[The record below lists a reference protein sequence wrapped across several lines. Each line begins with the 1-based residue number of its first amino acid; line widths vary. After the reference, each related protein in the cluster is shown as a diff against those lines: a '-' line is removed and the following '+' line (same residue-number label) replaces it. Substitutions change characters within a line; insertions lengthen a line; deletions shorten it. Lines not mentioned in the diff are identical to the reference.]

1 MADSAVPVWG
11 NNTMKEEMAPPI
23 EETTPV
29 DEVAPPIEETT
40 SVPDPRYAP
49 TRKSWELMR
58 ESFRGEEPLAF
69 IEDPQTRDFL
79 RVLTDRSDNP
89 EEERKKWA
97 LAAYF
102 AQNVHADIRACHGN
116 LDLFLKKFYNNEPV
130 SIDYAYR
137 DIGAALGVQQRDRAW
152 FENSTAGAAISGTA
166 KTLNTF
172 FIEPPAFLSKLWVA
186 ANTAQMKAELSA
198 FQPEAAKLIR
208 DPKEA
213 GKMAESGIRNLYT
226 EYYAPVEEAAWRDA
240 NVPDDW
246 MTNSDSLGDWCR
258 NAALSLVNYLPQLAM
273 QTGLMAAT
281 GGVSALGTVYGIS
294 GYYDIKDDHP
304 EMSESDA
311 VVYGVGVGLINGVL
325 EKVTLGIIDGKV
337 SKKVAEAGI
346 KKGILQAAR
355 HFGWNASKEG
365 AEEGLEEFAQN
376 LLDIAMGLRG
386 DTGEWKTSDWW
397 REMRRGVPESAFL
410 GFATGGPLAFDSYRN
425 LRKVALRRETIRS
438 TISDRVEELSAKDSL
453 SEREEQELKELQVVM
468 DAGNPA
474 DMEKAVRDVYEREVI
489 RNQEEVNRRE
499 HEADRREEQEEMELT
514 DDEILLRNA
523 QRAERNQRL
532 RRNLPHNPQETVETA
547 TELLR
552 DFPEISLDIVYSIDE
567 LPEPVRAKIDAE
579 GLDSNR
585 IRAWVDEDSDI
596 VHLIADR
603 VRPSE
608 VGRVIGHEVIGH
620 KGLRAVFGER
630 FDSLLDL
637 VYRDHFEEV
646 AKLGDRYHR
655 DTETL
660 ENRRY
665 LTEEFL
671 AECADAKVKP
681 SWWKEFLGFVRQQLR
696 RILPKMRFTD
706 ADIEAALSR
715 SARAMRRRNRAG
727 NNTESGTR
735 NWLRFSS
742 ALTDDPEGG
751 KAFPK
756 RKASTYAEARNQL
769 RSLQGKTFVNAD
781 SGIEAVLSS
790 TGINKLLSN
799 KAREK
804 SFANGFTNAEHFEA
818 ISNIDRLYENAV
830 LVETHEDRKGSEH
843 IRSIKRFAAPF
854 YTGKTFAE
862 AYITVKESIQAGH
875 RIYSLELDEL
885 KKPSTVKKGVRP
897 GLLTRPAD
905 GTPPDT
911 VADTTKQYPV
921 AGSYNK
927 LLDKTEKS
935 RALLEKEEK
944 KSKFSI
950 IGEEGA
956 AAAAEWYGRQ
966 DAEMWKMLGLD
977 LSTQQGNAVRRLE
990 DLSVAKRMAE
1000 AGKEAETIKL
1010 ATGWEKGAD
1019 GKWRTETDDNWQF
1032 SPEFL
1037 RLEPYESL
1045 PIDRCIQ
1052 EGTELF
1058 SAYPELREF
1067 NVRLSSS
1074 VEMQQSK
1081 GWFDREGEEIVLQ
1094 QDGLPAM
1101 KKTLI
1106 HEIQHYI
1113 QEQEGFAPGGNL
1125 NTASRLA
1132 ATGNYS
1138 STELADAYRK
1148 FHDNVKLLPGD
1159 LYENIGRV
1167 LHEDSFRNFRNVLG
1181 EELGELWGSGETA
1194 IDFMR
1199 NAYDS
1204 SNRETFLQIY
1214 EAELEK
1220 AEKGHPDAFSL
1231 YRRLAGEV
1239 EARNAEKRSGL
1250 SLEERLRTLLAN
1262 TEDVAEQ
1269 DKIYLEK
1276 NTADLPLSVPAAI
1289 PSKAGFRV
1297 ERVNENAGRELN
1309 AAKGVV
1315 VQPEM
1320 IYKHGEVPEQQPQK
1334 WLREKCMEYAKS
1346 HNVIGEH
1353 SAPALGDGVK
1363 VSVGSVK
1370 AVLNHPGS
1378 DIKNNLIA
1386 VIPDMLENSVLVQ
1399 TERFNAKNSPN
1410 KTHLLAAKVRY
1421 GEEYFLV
1428 GMVIHE
1434 NQGKYYYDHE
1444 LSEMNNADQN
1454 GRPGTTGA
1462 QVESASV
1469 LTIIQNVLFSSGFDK
1484 SSEQNIR
1491 FSVAPVW
1498 TGSAASYDAPS
1509 LQYIGTGEGAQVYG
1523 WGLYGSSS
1531 RNVGEWYARQ
1541 DVKRKNRERIL
1552 LDGKEPDLE
1561 SMDKLE
1567 RNVLLDVLGR
1577 KGSISGTLEYYRL
1590 DLKKPRNPHFYD
1602 DSAEIRS
1609 QMQWLEENQSRIQY
1623 IPENENVSGR
1633 RNLYRQTFWPGK
1645 EENLLDWDKPVPENQ
1660 RRKIEEQLKTAG
1672 LFVDG
1677 DPDKASEEYRALKT
1691 RKNDGEP
1698 VSEEELSAAYE
1709 KAAHLHAQRNVIG
1722 TTINGDIPSGSMVYE
1737 NLEDILGGPKAVSEF
1752 LYRAGIDGVTFVGGS
1767 SGVRNY
1773 VAFSDNDIRVDEHIR
1788 FGLGEYSEADQ
1799 RDIVAILQPYVGMN
1813 TEREPVDYRKYLAEH
1828 GVEISDQDAWEFAL
1842 EAVRQNIAF
1851 ARKRN
1856 EERRN
1861 QWFYENY
1868 PLYKECVDFCGSAD
1882 FKIKPSLRF
1891 SGEAF
1896 SGSWISPEF
1905 VKYSEKRKRGPKESE
1920 SSYRRY
1926 QERREAALAR
1936 AEGTA
1941 SDEIAESIARR
1952 TGRDTLEVEQELI
1965 DFFRDLKKRDFHH
1978 EYTKFREEQILG
1990 DKQAARKA
1998 FDEWIKEEETRIQN
2012 EVVEL
2017 LEKGTPIT
2025 AEWIAEN
2032 RKVFDEL
2039 YRQLFDG
2046 ETPPGKVGK
2055 ADLEAIN
2062 AALMQQGANASTFA
2076 QAYKVAREKAYGEF
2090 MEKLRA
2096 FRDKV
2101 MAANADAISL
2111 QRDAVSFA
2119 EQNLP
2124 AESRGEFTR
2133 GILKLMEYSTAPT
2146 GKYPEGRRMREFRS
2160 LVERMVNRA
2169 GELRKTTAQ
2178 NEIRE
2183 MLDAVKVKRNYK
2195 GIATA
2200 VIPSEQERVE
2210 RIRRVID
2217 MNIATL
2223 AKAVDANNEQIMKL
2237 EESGED
2243 STLLKKY
2250 QEDNQLLEMFGDL
2263 EHRSANDV
2271 EEAAEKLKNIIFGGK
2286 MAFFDLLSKRR
2297 DRINDMRSRALDDI
2311 TFGKLETFVRVDPEY
2326 FTKYWLKNQSLGTL
2340 MRLASG
2346 KSIQDFD
2353 NSVFGEL
2360 YREVEDSTQ
2369 AEQTALRRMQRDFDE
2384 ALRTICGVDGNYVAR
2399 MKKKGKFFRMI
2410 SEVNENSGVFK
2421 TEFSRGVDLE
2431 SKKYPNKLLEHGR
2444 RAVLKKLIPVE
2455 DSEFHGETR
2464 EGARSLLRRI
2474 DNGEAITEWDGF
2486 LLDDITIDFLRQ
2498 QLADFDA
2505 GLEQSYE
2512 IFNEKQ
2518 DDENFNRLLAD
2529 ARKEAQ
2535 VMLLGHS
2542 SQESRRRVEVP
2553 LSQGA
2558 ALQLLLTWEQEDFR
2572 PNMKWNGWSEESM
2585 RQIKAFLKPEVLR
2598 MGYWMRDYIARNQ
2611 KQLDAAV
2618 SKRYGAHLPGIENYF
2633 PGVFKGQNSRAVES
2647 EFGRGYGTMSINPN
2661 FLISRKFHLKPA
2673 DIDADAFTTFFGN
2686 QINQAHFLAWSDTIR
2701 DLNAVYGSMRVKNAI
2716 TNNFGRGVEENI
2728 RERIAVL
2735 AQGGDPRGD
2744 GYIARLFGKMFRNWI
2759 PAKIIANQGSIIKQM
2774 LGTVSYM
2781 NQVPVMEFVKYSAK
2795 ANFSNPEFREFV
2807 RWAKNTDYMKNRL
2820 AGGLNRDLAY
2830 LLNYTRDSRAYSP
2843 LSEGLIDLGTWGTRW
2858 ADAWSTLHG
2867 GYAVYMYAL
2876 EQARKNGKTEAE
2888 AREAARRAW
2897 MRATDETQ
2905 QSGYLKDQNYF
2916 QANQGG
2922 YRYLTAFM
2930 SNPIQTMNLQ
2940 IQTFHE
2946 LRYGRDKKASLQ
2958 KLCRQILINH
2968 LIVPSLMIAT
2978 TDLIRHGFDFGEWWD
2993 ELEWEDY
3000 LVGWLLGSF
3009 ESLFLFGKVLGN
3021 VGNYAMDRIVGR
3033 KRPFYQSIV
3042 AFPMVEDISYDIGF
3056 LSKLIDSDKP
3066 VTEKEVFSSI
3076 RALGDFL
3083 MAGGIADRFAPL
3095 GPVGA
3100 ILHAVGTQGKRIA
3113 GWFEEK

>member
-1 MADSAVPVWG
+1 MADAAVPVW
-11 NNTMKEEMAPPI
+11 

-29 DEVAPPIEETT
+29 DESAVPVWEETT
-40 SVPDPRYAP
+40 PVVDNRFAP
-49 TRKSWELMR
+49 TRRNWELMR
-58 ESFRGEEPLAF
+58 QSFRGDDPLAF
-69 IEDPQTRDFL
+69 IDDPQL
-79 RVLTDRSDNP
+79 RENMRFITGQTENP
-89 EEERKKWA
+89 DEERKKWA
-97 LAAYF
+97 LASYF
-102 AQNVHADIRACHGN
+102 SQNIHADIRFCHGN
-116 LDLFLKKFYNNEPV
+116 LDSLIAKFNNNEPQ
-130 SIDYAYR
+130 SIDNAYR

-166 KTLNTF
+166 KMLNTF
-172 FIEPPAFLSKLWVA
+172 FIEPTAFLSKPWVA
-186 ANTAQMKAELSA
+186 ANTAQMKAELLA

-213 GKMAESGIRNLYT
+213 GEMAETGIRNFYAK
-226 EYYAPVEEAAWRDA
+226 YYAPVEEAGWRDA

-304 EMSESDA
+304 EMSEADA

-346 KKGILQAAR
+346 KKGLLQAAR
-355 HFGWNASKEG
+355 HFGWNAAKEG

-386 DTGEWKTSDWW
+386 DTGEWKSSDWW
-397 REMRRGVPESAFL
+397 REMRRNVPESAFL

-425 LRKVALRRETIRS
+425 LRQVALRREMIRS
-438 TISDRVEELSAKDSL
+438 TITDRVEELSAKDSL

-474 DMEKAVRDVYEREVI
+474 DMENAVRDVYEREVI
-489 RNQEEVNRRE
+489 RNQEEANRRE
-499 HEADRREEQEEMELT
+499 HEADRQEEKEDLELT

-552 DFPEISLDIVYSIDE
+552 DFPGISLDIVYSIDE

-579 GLDSNR
+579 GLDFNR
-585 IRAWVDEDSDI
+585 IRAWVDEDSDV

-620 KGLRAVFGER
+620 KGLRAVFGDR

-637 VYRDHFEEV
+637 VYRDHSEEV

-655 DTETL
+655 DMETL

-706 ADIEAALSR
+706 SDIEAALSR

-727 NNTESGTR
+727 RNAASGVRFAVKGDENAFQDIYDKADAHEKEAIDAYRYAMNGASVAELSGNEFQKDNIPITDKVTAYFAEQCNGVAVNPEIGAVRLDREGVKDSLGHGIGRIKAAAYAAVPQIIENGKICDRQENWKGRGYDTVVIVAPLEIAGKPYIGEVVVQQRTNRQGFYLHEVELKEKLENAFKTPTEGS
-735 NWLRFSS
+735 
-742 ALTDDPEGG
+742 
-751 KAFPK
+751 AFP
-756 RKASTYAEARNQL
+756 ASRL
-769 RSLQGKTFVNAD
+769 
-781 SGIEAVLSS
+781 ILS
-790 TGINKLLSN
+790 
-799 KAREK
+799 
-804 SFANGFTNAEHFEA
+804 
-818 ISNIDRLYENAV
+818 
-830 LVETHEDRKGSEH
+830 
-843 IRSIKRFAAPF
+843 
-854 YTGKTFAE
+854 
-862 AYITVKESIQAGH
+862 Q
-875 RIYSLELDEL
+875 
-885 KKPSTVKKGVRP
+885 
-897 GLLTRPAD
+897 
-905 GTPPDT
+905 
-911 VADTTKQYPV
+911 
-921 AGSYNK
+921 
-927 LLDKTEKS
+927 LLDKIKLKYGKNDGNV
-935 RALLEKEEK
+935 R
-944 KSKFSI
+944 FSI

-1067 NVRLSSS
+1067 NVRLSTS

-1081 GWFDREGEEIVLQ
+1081 GWFDREGEEIVLL

-1181 EELGELWGSGETA
+1181 EELGELWGSKETA

-1276 NTADLPLSVPAAI
+1276 NTADLPLSREEDSAAFQRWFAD
-1289 PSKAGFRV
+1289 SKVVDAEGKPLVVYHGSPNDFTVFSYKFNNSNGQADGRGFYFTDNRSYAEGYQSDGGKLFEV
-1297 ERVNENAGRELN
+1297 YLSLQNPLNPKELTITKPELRKIINAID
-1309 AAKGVV
+1309 
-1315 VQPEM
+1315 PD
-1320 IYKHGEVPEQQPQK
+1320 
-1334 WLREKCMEYAKS
+1334 
-1346 HNVIGEH
+1346 
-1353 SAPALGDGVK
+1353 GDGI
-1363 VSVGSVK
+1363 SNYAEDSRGYPGAAWRIRALDS
-1370 AVLNHPGS
+1370 AV
-1378 DIKNNLIA
+1378 
-1386 VIPDMLENSVLVQ
+1386 
-1399 TERFNAKNSPN
+1399 NA
-1410 KTHLLAAKVRY
+1410 
-1421 GEEYFLV
+1421 
-1428 GMVIHE
+1428 I
-1434 NQGKYYYDHE
+1434 YDS
-1444 LSEMNNADQN
+1444 SENNADIIGELYSSFGGGTVLEEVRRISGYDGFMTRNEN
-1454 GRPGTTGA
+1454 GDTVYVVFSPT
-1462 QVESASV
+1462 QIKSA
-1469 LTIIQNVLFSSGFDK
+1469 T
-1484 SSEQNIR
+1484 E
-1491 FSVAPVW
+1491 
-1498 TGSAASYDAPS
+1498 
-1509 LQYIGTGEGAQVYG
+1509 
-1523 WGLYGSSS
+1523 
-1531 RNVGEWYARQ
+1531 NVGTF
-1541 DVKRKNRERIL
+1541 D
-1552 LDGKEPDLE
+1552 
-1561 SMDKLE
+1561 
-1567 RNVLLDVLGR
+1567 
-1577 KGSISGTLEYYRL
+1577 
-1590 DLKKPRNPHFYD
+1590 
-1602 DSAEIRS
+1602 
-1609 QMQWLEENQSRIQY
+1609 
-1623 IPENENVSGR
+1623 PEN
-1633 RNLYRQTFWPGK
+1633 
-1645 EENLLDWDKPVPENQ
+1645 
-1660 RRKIEEQLKTAG
+1660 
-1672 LFVDG
+1672 
-1677 DPDKASEEYRALKT
+1677 PD
-1691 RKNDGEP
+1691 
-1698 VSEEELSAAYE
+1698 
-1709 KAAHLHAQRNVIG
+1709 
-1722 TTINGDIPSGSMVYE
+1722 
-1737 NLEDILGGPKAVSEF
+1737 
-1752 LYRAGIDGVTFVGGS
+1752 
-1767 SGVRNY
+1767 
-1773 VAFSDNDIRVDEHIR
+1773 IR

-1799 RDIVAILQPYVGMN
+1799 RDIVAILQPYTGMN
-1813 TEREPVDYRKYLAEH
+1813 AEREPADYQKYLAEH
-1828 GVEISDQDAWEFAL
+1828 GVEISEQDAWEFAL

-1851 ARKRN
+1851 ARKRSD
-1856 EERRN
+1856 ERRN
-1861 QWFYENY
+1861 QWLYENY

-1882 FKIKPSLRF
+1882 FKIKPSIRF

-1905 VKYSEKRKRGPKESE
+1905 VKYSEKRKRGPKENE
-1920 SSYRRY
+1920 ASYRRY

-1965 DFFRDLKKRDFHH
+1965 DFFRDLKKRDFYH
-1978 EYTKFREEQILG
+1978 EYTNFREEQILG
-1990 DKQAARKA
+1990 DKQAARAA
-1998 FDEWIKEEETRIQN
+1998 FDEWIQKEEEKRIQN

-2017 LEKGTPIT
+2017 LEQGRPIT
-2025 AEWIAEN
+2025 TEWIAEN
-2032 RKVFDEL
+2032 KKVFDEL
-2039 YRQLFDG
+2039 YRLLFDG
-2046 ETPPGKVGK
+2046 KTPPGKVGK

-2062 AALMQQGANASTFA
+2062 AAIMQQGSNAATFA

-2133 GILKLMEYSTAPT
+2133 GILKLMEFSTAPS
-2146 GKYPEGRRMREFRS
+2146 GKYPEGRRMHEFRR

-2169 GELRKTTAQ
+2169 GELRKSSALQ
-2178 NEIRE
+2178 EIRE
-2183 MLDAVKVKRNYK
+2183 MLDAVKIKRNYK

-2200 VIPSEQERVE
+2200 VIPSEQERVD

-2217 MNIATL
+2217 MIIASL
-2223 AKAVDANNEQIMKL
+2223 AEAVDAHNEQFL
-2237 EESGED
+2237 TLDGSGEEPA
-2243 STLLKKY
+2243 LLKKY

-2271 EEAAEKLKNIIFGGK
+2271 ETAAEKLKNIVFGGK

-2297 DRINDMRSRALDDI
+2297 DKINDMRSRALDDI

-2384 ALRTICGVDGNYVAR
+2384 ALRTICGVDGNYVSR

-2410 SEVNENSGVFK
+2410 AEVNENSGVFK
-2421 TEFSRGVDLE
+2421 TEFSREVDLE
-2431 SKKYPNKLLEHGR
+2431 SKKHPNKLLEHGR
-2444 RAVLKKLIPVE
+2444 RAVMRKFIPVE

-2518 DDENFNRLLAD
+2518 DDENFNQLLAD

-2585 RQIKAFLKPEVLR
+2585 RQIREFLKPEVLR

-2611 KQLDAAV
+2611 KKLDDAV
-2618 SKRYGAHLPGIENYF
+2618 SKRYGAHLPGIRNYF
-2633 PGVFKGQNSRAVES
+2633 PGVFKGPNSRSVES

-2673 DIDADAFTTFFGN
+2673 DIDADAFSTFFGN

-2716 TNNFGRGVEENI
+2716 TNHFGRGVEENI

-2735 AQGGDPRGD
+2735 AQGGDPSGN
-2744 GYIARLFGKMFRNWI
+2744 GYVSRLFGKMFRNWV
-2759 PAKIIANQGSIIKQM
+2759 PAKIAINQSSIIKQI

-2781 NQVPVMEFVKYSAK
+2781 NHVPVMEFVKYSAK

-2820 AGGLNRDLAY
+2820 AGGLDRDLSY

-2843 LSEGLIDLGTWGTRW
+2843 LAEGLIDLGTWGTRW
-2858 ADAWSTLHG
+2858 SDAWSTLHG

-2876 EQARKNGKTEAE
+2876 EQARQDGKTEAE

-2940 IQTFHE
+2940 IQTMYE
-2946 LRYGRDKKASLQ
+2946 LRYGKDKKAALQ
-2958 KLCRQILINH
+2958 KLGRQILINH
-2968 LIVPSLMIAT
+2968 LLVPSLMIAT
-2978 TDLIRHGFDFGEWWD
+2978 TDLIRNRFDFGDWWD

-3000 LVGWLLGSF
+3000 LIGWLLGSF
-3009 ESLFLFGKVLGN
+3009 ESLFLLGKIFGN
-3021 VGNYAMDRIVGR
+3021 VGNYALDRLIGR

-3066 VTEKEVFSSI
+3066 VTEKEVFSAI

-3083 MAGGIADRFAPL
+3083 MAGGIADRFAPV

-3100 ILHAVGTQGKRIA
+3100 LLHAIGSQGKRIS
-3113 GWFEEK
+3113 GWFDEK

>member
-1 MADSAVPVWG
+1 MADAAVPVW
-11 NNTMKEEMAPPI
+11 

-29 DEVAPPIEETT
+29 DESAVPVWEETT
-40 SVPDPRYAP
+40 PVVDNRFAP
-49 TRKSWELMR
+49 TRRNWELMR
-58 ESFRGEEPLAF
+58 QSFRGDDPLAF
-69 IEDPQTRDFL
+69 IDDPQL
-79 RVLTDRSDNP
+79 RENMRFITGQTENP
-89 EEERKKWA
+89 DEERKKWA
-97 LAAYF
+97 LASYF
-102 AQNVHADIRACHGN
+102 SQNIHADIRFCHGN
-116 LDLFLKKFYNNEPV
+116 LDSLIAKFNNNEPQ
-130 SIDYAYR
+130 SIDNAYR

-166 KTLNTF
+166 KMLNTF
-172 FIEPPAFLSKLWVA
+172 FIEPTAFLSKLWVA
-186 ANTAQMKAELSA
+186 ANTAQMNAQLFRTSV
-198 FQPEAAKLIR
+198 FNPEAAKEIR
-208 DPKEA
+208 DPLKSGEA
-213 GKMAESGIRNLYT
+213 VEAGIRNFYAK
-226 EYYAPVEEAAWRDA
+226 YYAPVEEAGWRDA

-281 GGVSALGTVYGIS
+281 GGVSALGMVYGIS

-304 EMSESDA
+304 EMSEA
-311 VVYGVGVGLINGVL
+311 EALVYGVGVGLINGVL
-325 EKVTLGIIDGKV
+325 EKVTLGILDGKV
-337 SKKVAEAGI
+337 SKKVAVDGL

-355 HFGWNASKEG
+355 HFGWNAAKEG

-425 LRKVALRRETIRS
+425 LRQVALRREMIRS
-438 TISDRVEELSAKDSL
+438 TVTDRVEELSAKDSL
-453 SEREEQELKELQVVM
+453 SAREEQELKELQVVM

-474 DMEKAVRDVYEREVI
+474 DMEKVVRDVYEREVI
-489 RNQEEVNRRE
+489 RNQEEANRRA
-499 HEADRREEQEEMELT
+499 HEADRQEEKEELELT

-552 DFPEISLDIVYSIDE
+552 DFPGISLDIVYSIDE

-579 GLDSNR
+579 GLDFNR
-585 IRAWVDEDSDI
+585 IRAWVDEDSDV

-620 KGLRAVFGER
+620 KGLRAVFGDR

-637 VYRDHFEEV
+637 VYRDHSEEV

-655 DTETL
+655 DMETL

-671 AECADAKVKP
+671 AECADATVKP

-696 RILPKMRFTD
+696 RILPKMRFSD
-706 ADIEAALSR
+706 SDIEAALSR

-727 NNTESGTR
+727 SNRDAGMFFAVNENGETLFHITGRDNAMTAQEIIDDPTISPKDFVLTSEGSEIWGEITPEMVEKAGEKSGIKALPIKLQKGM
-735 NWLRFSS
+735 NFSS
-742 ALTDDPEGG
+742 HSGFGLAHLYTEHGKELEG
-751 KAFPK
+751 KH
-756 RKASTYAEARNQL
+756 Y
-769 RSLQGKTFVNAD
+769 D
-781 SGIEAVLSS
+781 LS
-790 TGINKLLSN
+790 
-799 KAREK
+799 A
-804 SFANGFTNAEHFEA
+804 
-818 ISNIDRLYENAV
+818 
-830 LVETHEDRKGSEH
+830 
-843 IRSIKRFAAPF
+843 
-854 YTGKTFAE
+854 
-862 AYITVKESIQAGH
+862 
-875 RIYSLELDEL
+875 
-885 KKPSTVKKGVRP
+885 
-897 GLLTRPAD
+897 LLTRIFGKPYQVYASSARGNIRLEMVTRNRPREIGVLELQEENGFYSVITAYQLDWDRSKVRGKLVWQYSVPQVPSDKQRARSIEPLSAD
-905 GTPPDT
+905 KVASTARSSRTKPDSNINDSQEKSSLSDDSSHFSIAEDLPNAIRQKFSSGKTSLRQVASGFRKIDFEPGTVNLDLGGGKFDEGTRYLAERGVTNLVFDPVNRSAESNRKIFEAVKSGGVDT
-911 VADTTKQYPV
+911 VTC
-921 AGSYNK
+921 N
-927 LLDKTEKS
+927 
-935 RALLEKEEK
+935 
-944 KSKFSI
+944 
-950 IGEEGA
+950 
-956 AAAAEWYGRQ
+956 
-966 DAEMWKMLGLD
+966 
-977 LSTQQGNAVRRLE
+977 
-990 DLSVAKRMAE
+990 
-1000 AGKEAETIKL
+1000 
-1010 ATGWEKGAD
+1010 
-1019 GKWRTETDDNWQF
+1019 
-1032 SPEFL
+1032 
-1037 RLEPYESL
+1037 
-1045 PIDRCIQ
+1045 
-1052 EGTELF
+1052 
-1058 SAYPELREF
+1058 
-1067 NVRLSSS
+1067 
-1074 VEMQQSK
+1074 
-1081 GWFDREGEEIVLQ
+1081 
-1094 QDGLPAM
+1094 
-1101 KKTLI
+1101 
-1106 HEIQHYI
+1106 
-1113 QEQEGFAPGGNL
+1113 
-1125 NTASRLA
+1125 
-1132 ATGNYS
+1132 
-1138 STELADAYRK
+1138 
-1148 FHDNVKLLPGD
+1148 
-1159 LYENIGRV
+1159 
-1167 LHEDSFRNFRNVLG
+1167 NVL
-1181 EELGELWGSGETA
+1181 
-1194 IDFMR
+1194 
-1199 NAYDS
+1199 
-1204 SNRETFLQIY
+1204 
-1214 EAELEK
+1214 
-1220 AEKGHPDAFSL
+1220 
-1231 YRRLAGEV
+1231 
-1239 EARNAEKRSGL
+1239 
-1250 SLEERLRTLLAN
+1250 
-1262 TEDVAEQ
+1262 
-1269 DKIYLEK
+1269 
-1276 NTADLPLSVPAAI
+1276 
-1289 PSKAGFRV
+1289 
-1297 ERVNENAGRELN
+1297 
-1309 AAKGVV
+1309 
-1315 VQPEM
+1315 
-1320 IYKHGEVPEQQPQK
+1320 
-1334 WLREKCMEYAKS
+1334 
-1346 HNVIGEH
+1346 NVIGE
-1353 SAPALGDGVK
+1353 AAARDNVILQAAKALKPGGTAYFTVYEGDGSGNGRQSQADAWQENRKTSDYLDEIRKHFADVSLKNK
-1363 VSVGSVK
+1363 VITARSPQVEGKFSFWSMD
-1370 AVLNHPGS
+1370 ATF
-1378 DIKNNLIA
+1378 
-1386 VIPDMLENSVLVQ
+1386 ENPVRFSLAPPEDSAAFQRWFADSKVVDADGKPLVVYHG
-1399 TERFNAKNSPN
+1399 SPN
-1410 KTHLLAAKVRY
+1410 DFSVFSYKFNNRNGQAEGRGFYFTDNRSYAEGYQSDGGKLFEVYLSLQNPLNPKELTITKPELRKIINAIDPDGDGISNYAEDSRGYPGAAWRIRALDSAVNA
-1421 GEEYFLV
+1421 
-1428 GMVIHE
+1428 I
-1434 NQGKYYYDHE
+1434 YDS
-1444 LSEMNNADQN
+1444 SENNADIIGELYSSFGGGTVLEEVRRISGYDGFMTRNEN
-1454 GRPGTTGA
+1454 GDTVYVVFSPT
-1462 QVESASV
+1462 QIKSA
-1469 LTIIQNVLFSSGFDK
+1469 T
-1484 SSEQNIR
+1484 E
-1491 FSVAPVW
+1491 
-1498 TGSAASYDAPS
+1498 
-1509 LQYIGTGEGAQVYG
+1509 
-1523 WGLYGSSS
+1523 
-1531 RNVGEWYARQ
+1531 NVGTF
-1541 DVKRKNRERIL
+1541 D
-1552 LDGKEPDLE
+1552 
-1561 SMDKLE
+1561 
-1567 RNVLLDVLGR
+1567 
-1577 KGSISGTLEYYRL
+1577 
-1590 DLKKPRNPHFYD
+1590 
-1602 DSAEIRS
+1602 
-1609 QMQWLEENQSRIQY
+1609 
-1623 IPENENVSGR
+1623 PEN
-1633 RNLYRQTFWPGK
+1633 
-1645 EENLLDWDKPVPENQ
+1645 
-1660 RRKIEEQLKTAG
+1660 
-1672 LFVDG
+1672 
-1677 DPDKASEEYRALKT
+1677 PD
-1691 RKNDGEP
+1691 
-1698 VSEEELSAAYE
+1698 
-1709 KAAHLHAQRNVIG
+1709 
-1722 TTINGDIPSGSMVYE
+1722 
-1737 NLEDILGGPKAVSEF
+1737 
-1752 LYRAGIDGVTFVGGS
+1752 
-1767 SGVRNY
+1767 
-1773 VAFSDNDIRVDEHIR
+1773 IR

-1799 RDIVAILQPYVGMN
+1799 RDIVAILQPYTGMN
-1813 TEREPVDYRKYLAEH
+1813 AEREPADYQKYLAEH
-1828 GVEISDQDAWEFAL
+1828 GVEISEQDAWEFAL

-1851 ARKRN
+1851 ARKRS

-1861 QWFYENY
+1861 QWLYENY

-1882 FKIKPSLRF
+1882 FKIKPSIRF

-1905 VKYSEKRKRGPKESE
+1905 VKYSEKRKRGPKENE
-1920 SSYRRY
+1920 ASYRRY

-1965 DFFRDLKKRDFHH
+1965 DFFRDLKKRDFYH
-1978 EYTKFREEQILG
+1978 EYTNFREEQILG
-1990 DKQAARKA
+1990 DKQAARAA
-1998 FDEWIKEEETRIQN
+1998 FDEWIQEEEKRIQN

-2017 LEKGTPIT
+2017 LEQGRPIT
-2025 AEWIAEN
+2025 AEWIGEN
-2032 RKVFDEL
+2032 KKVFDEL

-2046 ETPPGKVGK
+2046 KTPPGKVGK

-2062 AALMQQGANASTFA
+2062 AAIMQQGSNAATFA

-2133 GILKLMEYSTAPT
+2133 GILKLMEFSTAPS
-2146 GKYPEGRRMREFRS
+2146 GKYPEGRRMHEFRR

-2169 GELRKTTAQ
+2169 GELRKSSALQ
-2178 NEIRE
+2178 EIRE

-2200 VIPSEQERVE
+2200 VIPSEQERVD

-2217 MNIATL
+2217 MNIASL

-2237 EESGED
+2237 EESGEEPA
-2243 STLLKKY
+2243 LLKKY

-2271 EEAAEKLKNIIFGGK
+2271 ETAAEKLKNIVFGGK

-2297 DRINDMRSRALDDI
+2297 DKINDMRSRALDDI

-2369 AEQTALRRMQRDFDE
+2369 TEQTALRRMQRDFDE
-2384 ALRTICGVDGNYVAR
+2384 ALRTICGVDGNYVSR
-2399 MKKKGKFFRMI
+2399 MKRKGKFFRMI
-2410 SEVNENSGVFK
+2410 AEVNENSGVFK

-2535 VMLLGHS
+2535 VMLLSHS
-2542 SQESRRRVEVP
+2542 RRESRKQVEVP

-2558 ALQLLLTWEQEDFR
+2558 ALQLLLTWEQEEFQ
-2572 PNMKWNGWSEESM
+2572 PNMRWNGWSEESM

-2611 KQLDAAV
+2611 KKLDDAV
-2618 SKRYGAHLPGIENYF
+2618 SKRYGAHLPGIRNYF
-2633 PGVFKGQNSRAVES
+2633 PGVFKGPNSRSVES

-2673 DIDADAFTTFFGN
+2673 DIDADAFSTFFGN

-2716 TNNFGRGVEENI
+2716 TNHFGRGVEENI

-2735 AQGGDPRGD
+2735 AQGGDPSGN
-2744 GYIARLFGKMFRNWI
+2744 GYVSRLFGKMFRNWV
-2759 PAKIIANQGSIIKQM
+2759 PAKIAINQSSIIKQI

-2781 NQVPVMEFVKYSAK
+2781 NHVPVMEFVKYSAK

-2820 AGGLNRDLAY
+2820 AGGLDRDLSY

-2843 LSEGLIDLGTWGTRW
+2843 LAEGLIDLGTWGTRW
-2858 ADAWSTLHG
+2858 SDAWSTLHG

-2876 EQARKNGKTEAE
+2876 EQARQDGKTEAE

-2940 IQTFHE
+2940 IQTMYE
-2946 LRYGRDKKASLQ
+2946 LRYGKDKKAALQ
-2958 KLCRQILINH
+2958 KLGRQILINH
-2968 LIVPSLMIAT
+2968 LLVPSLMIAT
-2978 TDLIRHGFDFGEWWD
+2978 TDLIRNGFDFGDWWD

-3000 LVGWLLGSF
+3000 LIGWLLGSF
-3009 ESLFLFGKVLGN
+3009 ESLFLLGKIFGN
-3021 VGNYAMDRIVGR
+3021 VGNYALDRLIGR

-3042 AFPMVEDISYDIGF
+3042 AFPMVEDISSDIGF
-3056 LSKLIDSDKP
+3056 FSKLIDSDNP
-3066 VTEKEVFSSI
+3066 VTEKEVFSAI

-3083 MAGGIADRFAPL
+3083 MAGGIADRFAPV

-3100 ILHAVGTQGKRIA
+3100 LLHAIGSQGKRIS
-3113 GWFEEK
+3113 GWFDEK

>member
-1 MADSAVPVWG
+1 MADSAVPVWE

-152 FENSTAGAAISGTA
+152 FENSTAGAAISGIA
-166 KTLNTF
+166 KGMNTL
-172 FIEPPAFLSKLWVA
+172 FIEPAAFLSKLWVA
-186 ANTAQMKAELSA
+186 ANTAQMNAQLLRTSV
-198 FQPEAAKLIR
+198 FNPEAAKEIR
-208 DPKEA
+208 DPLKSGEA
-213 GKMAESGIRNLYT
+213 VEAGIRNFYT
-226 EYYAPVEEAAWRDA
+226 KYYAPVEEAGWRDA

-246 MTNSDSLGDWCR
+246 MTNSDSLGNWCR

-304 EMSESDA
+304 EMSEADA

-346 KKGILQAAR
+346 KKGIMQAAR

-386 DTGEWKTSDWW
+386 DTGEWKSSDWW

-425 LRKVALRRETIRS
+425 LRQVALRRETIRS
-438 TISDRVEELSAKDSL
+438 TISDRVDELSAKDSL
-453 SEREEQELKELQVVM
+453 SAREEQELEELQTVM

-499 HEADRREEQEEMELT
+499 HEADRREEQEELELT

-567 LPEPVRAKIDAE
+567 LSEPVRAKIDAE

-620 KGLRAVFGER
+620 KGLRAVFGKR

-715 SARAMRRRNRAG
+715 SARAMRRINRAG

-756 RKASTYAEARNQL
+756 RTASTYDEARNHL
-769 RSLQGKTFVNAD
+769 RSLQGKIFVNAD
-781 SGIEAVLSS
+781 SQDEAKLSLN
-790 TGINKLLSN
+790 GINKLLSN

-804 SFANGFTNAEHFEA
+804 SNANGFTNAEHFEA

-830 LVETHEDRKGSEH
+830 LVERREDRKGSEH

-862 AYITVKESIQAGH
+862 AYITVKEIIEDGN

-885 KKPSTVKKGVRP
+885 KKPSAVNQGGSPDRIP
-897 GLLTRPAD
+897 RPAD
-905 GTPPDT
+905 GTLPDT

-990 DLSVAKRMAE
+990 DLSVAKQMAE
-1000 AGKEAETIKL
+1000 ASKVAETIKL

-1045 PIDRCIQ
+1045 PIDLCIQ

-1067 NVRLSSS
+1067 NVRLSTSL
-1074 VEMQQSK
+1074 EMQQSK
-1081 GWFDREGEEIVLQ
+1081 GWFDREEHEFVLL
-1094 QDGLPAM
+1094 QDGIPAM

-1125 NTASRLA
+1125 YTASRLA

-1204 SNRETFLQIY
+1204 SNRETFLHIY
-1214 EAELEK
+1214 ETELKK

-1262 TEDVAEQ
+1262 TEDVSEQ

-1276 NTADLPLSVPAAI
+1276 NTADLPLSREEDSAAFQRWFAD
-1289 PSKAGFRV
+1289 SKVVDAEGKPLVVYHGSPNDFTVFSYKFNNRNGQADGRGFYFTDNRSYAEGYQSDGGKLFEV
-1297 ERVNENAGRELN
+1297 YLSLQNPLNPKELTITKPELRKIINA
-1309 AAKGVV
+1309 
-1315 VQPEM
+1315 
-1320 IYKHGEVPEQQPQK
+1320 ID
-1334 WLREKCMEYAKS
+1334 S
-1346 HNVIGEH
+1346 D
-1353 SAPALGDGVK
+1353 GDGI
-1363 VSVGSVK
+1363 SNYAEDSRGYPGAAWRSRALDS
-1370 AVLNHPGS
+1370 AV
-1378 DIKNNLIA
+1378 
-1386 VIPDMLENSVLVQ
+1386 
-1399 TERFNAKNSPN
+1399 NA
-1410 KTHLLAAKVRY
+1410 
-1421 GEEYFLV
+1421 
-1428 GMVIHE
+1428 I
-1434 NQGKYYYDHE
+1434 YDS
-1444 LSEMNNADQN
+1444 SENNADIIGELYSSFGGGTVLEEVRRISGYDGFMTRNEN
-1454 GRPGTTGA
+1454 GDTVYVVFSPTQIKSATENVGT
-1462 QVESASV
+1462 
-1469 LTIIQNVLFSSGFDK
+1469 FDP
-1484 SSEQNIR
+1484 ENPDIR
-1491 FSVAPVW
+1491 FS
-1498 TGSAASYDAPS
+1498 
-1509 LQYIGTGEGAQVYG
+1509 
-1523 WGLYGSSS
+1523 
-1531 RNVGEWYARQ
+1531 
-1541 DVKRKNRERIL
+1541 
-1552 LDGKEPDLE
+1552 
-1561 SMDKLE
+1561 
-1567 RNVLLDVLGR
+1567 
-1577 KGSISGTLEYYRL
+1577 
-1590 DLKKPRNPHFYD
+1590 
-1602 DSAEIRS
+1602 
-1609 QMQWLEENQSRIQY
+1609 
-1623 IPENENVSGR
+1623 
-1633 RNLYRQTFWPGK
+1633 
-1645 EENLLDWDKPVPENQ
+1645 
-1660 RRKIEEQLKTAG
+1660 
-1672 LFVDG
+1672 
-1677 DPDKASEEYRALKT
+1677 
-1691 RKNDGEP
+1691 
-1698 VSEEELSAAYE
+1698 
-1709 KAAHLHAQRNVIG
+1709 
-1722 TTINGDIPSGSMVYE
+1722 
-1737 NLEDILGGPKAVSEF
+1737 
-1752 LYRAGIDGVTFVGGS
+1752 
-1767 SGVRNY
+1767 
-1773 VAFSDNDIRVDEHIR
+1773 
-1788 FGLGEYSEADQ
+1788 LGEFSEADQ

-1813 TEREPVDYRKYLAEH
+1813 TEREPVDYQKYLAEH
-1828 GVEISDQDAWEFAL
+1828 GVEISEQDAWEFAL

-1851 ARKRN
+1851 ARKRS

-1861 QWFYENY
+1861 QWLYENY

-1882 FKIKPSLRF
+1882 FKIKPSIRF

-1905 VKYSEKRKRGPKESE
+1905 VKYSEKRKRGPKETD

-1965 DFFRDLKKRDFHH
+1965 DFFRDLKKRDFYH
-1978 EYTKFREEQILG
+1978 EYTNFREEQILG
-1990 DKQAARKA
+1990 DKQEARAA
-1998 FDEWIKEEETRIQN
+1998 FDEWIQEEEKRIQN

-2017 LEKGTPIT
+2017 LEQGRPIT
-2025 AEWIAEN
+2025 AEWIGEN
-2032 RKVFDEL
+2032 KKIFDEL

-2046 ETPPGKVGK
+2046 KTPPGKVGK
-2055 ADLEAIN
+2055 SDLEAIN
-2062 AALMQQGANASTFA
+2062 AAIMQQGSNAATFA

-2243 STLLKKY
+2243 SALLKKY

-2410 SEVNENSGVFK
+2410 AEVNENSGVFK

-2444 RAVLKKLIPVE
+2444 RAVLRKLIPVE

-2535 VMLLGHS
+2535 LMLLSHS
-2542 SQESRRRVEVP
+2542 RRESRHRAEVP

-2558 ALQLLLTWEQEDFR
+2558 ALQLLLTWEQEGFR

-2673 DIDADAFTTFFGN
+2673 DMDADAFTTFFGN

-2716 TNNFGRGVEENI
+2716 NNNFGRGVEENI

-2744 GYIARLFGKMFRNWI
+2744 GYIARLFGKMFRNWV
-2759 PAKIIANQGSIIKQM
+2759 PAKIAVNQSSVIKQM
-2774 LGTVSYM
+2774 LGVVSYM
-2781 NQVPVMEFVKYSAK
+2781 NHVPVKDFVKYSVK

-2820 AGGLNRDLAY
+2820 AGGLDRDLSY

-2843 LSEGLIDLGTWGTRW
+2843 LSEGLLDLGTWGTRW

-2876 EQARKNGKTEAE
+2876 EQARRDGKTEAE

-2958 KLCRQILINH
+2958 KLGRQILINH

-2978 TDLIRHGFDFGEWWD
+2978 TDLIRNGFDFGDWWD

-3000 LVGWLLGSF
+3000 LIGWMLGSF
-3009 ESLFLFGKVLGN
+3009 ESLFLLGKIFGN
-3021 VGNYAMDRIVGR
+3021 VGNYALDRLIGR

-3100 ILHAVGTQGKRIA
+3100 LLHAIGSQGKRIS

>member
-1 MADSAVPVWG
+1 MADTAVPVWG
-11 NNTMKEEMAPPI
+11 GN
-23 EETTPV
+23 TPV
-29 DEVAPPIEETT
+29 KNSEEIPKWEDG
-40 SVPDPRYAP
+40 VMIREAKYAP

-58 ESFRGEEPLAF
+58 ESFRGEEPFAF

-97 LAAYF
+97 LASYF
-102 AQNVHADIRACHGN
+102 SQNIHADIRFCHGN

-186 ANTAQMKAELSA
+186 ANTAQTKAELSA

-213 GKMAESGIRNLYT
+213 GEMAETGIRNFYAK
-226 EYYAPVEEAAWRDA
+226 YYAPVEEAGWRDA

-304 EMSESDA
+304 EMSEADA

-337 SKKVAEAGI
+337 SKKVAEAGL
-346 KKGILQAAR
+346 KKGLLQAAR
-355 HFGWNASKEG
+355 HFGWNSAKEG

-425 LRKVALRRETIRS
+425 LRQVALRREVIRS
-438 TISDRVEELSAKDSL
+438 TITDRVEELSAKDSL
-453 SEREEQELKELQVVM
+453 SEREEQELEELQVVM

-474 DMEKAVRDVYEREVI
+474 DMEKVVRDVYEREVI
-489 RNQEEVNRRE
+489 RNQEEANRRA
-499 HEADRREEQEEMELT
+499 HEADRQEEKEDLELT
-514 DDEILLRNA
+514 DDEIILRNA

-552 DFPEISLDIVYSIDE
+552 DFPGISLDIVYSIDE

-585 IRAWVDEDSDI
+585 IRAWVDEDSDV

-620 KGLRAVFGER
+620 KGLRAVFGDR

-671 AECADAKVKP
+671 AECADATVKP

-706 ADIEAALSR
+706 SDIEAALSR

-727 NNTESGTR
+727 RNAASGVR

-756 RKASTYAEARNQL
+756 RTASTYAEARNQL

-990 DLSVAKRMAE
+990 DLSVAKQMAE

-1067 NVRLSSS
+1067 NVRLSTS

-1167 LHEDSFRNFRNVLG
+1167 LHEDSFRNFRDVLG
-1181 EELGELWGSGETA
+1181 EELGELWGSKETA

-1276 NTADLPLSVPAAI
+1276 NTADLPLSREEDSAAFQRWFAD
-1289 PSKAGFRV
+1289 SKVVDADGKPLVVYHGSPNDFTVFSYKFNNSNGQADGRGFYFTDNRSYAEGYQSDGGKLFEV
-1297 ERVNENAGRELN
+1297 YLSLQNPLNPKELTITKPELRKIINAID
-1309 AAKGVV
+1309 
-1315 VQPEM
+1315 PD
-1320 IYKHGEVPEQQPQK
+1320 
-1334 WLREKCMEYAKS
+1334 
-1346 HNVIGEH
+1346 
-1353 SAPALGDGVK
+1353 GDGI
-1363 VSVGSVK
+1363 SNYAEDSRGYPGAAWRNRALDS
-1370 AVLNHPGS
+1370 AV
-1378 DIKNNLIA
+1378 
-1386 VIPDMLENSVLVQ
+1386 
-1399 TERFNAKNSPN
+1399 NA
-1410 KTHLLAAKVRY
+1410 
-1421 GEEYFLV
+1421 
-1428 GMVIHE
+1428 I
-1434 NQGKYYYDHE
+1434 YDS
-1444 LSEMNNADQN
+1444 SENNADIIGELYSSFGGGTVLEEVRRISGYDGFMTRNEN
-1454 GRPGTTGA
+1454 GDTVYVVFSPT
-1462 QVESASV
+1462 QIKSA
-1469 LTIIQNVLFSSGFDK
+1469 T
-1484 SSEQNIR
+1484 E
-1491 FSVAPVW
+1491 
-1498 TGSAASYDAPS
+1498 
-1509 LQYIGTGEGAQVYG
+1509 
-1523 WGLYGSSS
+1523 
-1531 RNVGEWYARQ
+1531 NVGTF
-1541 DVKRKNRERIL
+1541 D
-1552 LDGKEPDLE
+1552 
-1561 SMDKLE
+1561 
-1567 RNVLLDVLGR
+1567 
-1577 KGSISGTLEYYRL
+1577 
-1590 DLKKPRNPHFYD
+1590 
-1602 DSAEIRS
+1602 
-1609 QMQWLEENQSRIQY
+1609 
-1623 IPENENVSGR
+1623 PEN
-1633 RNLYRQTFWPGK
+1633 
-1645 EENLLDWDKPVPENQ
+1645 
-1660 RRKIEEQLKTAG
+1660 
-1672 LFVDG
+1672 
-1677 DPDKASEEYRALKT
+1677 PD
-1691 RKNDGEP
+1691 
-1698 VSEEELSAAYE
+1698 
-1709 KAAHLHAQRNVIG
+1709 
-1722 TTINGDIPSGSMVYE
+1722 
-1737 NLEDILGGPKAVSEF
+1737 
-1752 LYRAGIDGVTFVGGS
+1752 
-1767 SGVRNY
+1767 
-1773 VAFSDNDIRVDEHIR
+1773 IR

-1799 RDIVAILQPYVGMN
+1799 RDIVAILQPYTGMN
-1813 TEREPVDYRKYLAEH
+1813 AEREPADYQKYLAEH
-1828 GVEISDQDAWEFAL
+1828 GVEISEQDAWEFAL

-1851 ARKRN
+1851 ARKRS

-1861 QWFYENY
+1861 QWLYKNY

-1882 FKIKPSLRF
+1882 FKIKPSIRF

-1920 SSYRRY
+1920 ASYRRY

-1965 DFFRDLKKRDFHH
+1965 DFFRDLKKRDFYH
-1978 EYTKFREEQILG
+1978 EYTNFREEQILG
-1990 DKQAARKA
+1990 DKQAARAA
-1998 FDEWIKEEETRIQN
+1998 FDEWIQEEEKRIQN

-2017 LEKGTPIT
+2017 LEQGRPIT
-2025 AEWIAEN
+2025 AEWIGEN
-2032 RKVFDEL
+2032 KKVFDEL

-2046 ETPPGKVGK
+2046 KTPPGKVGK

-2062 AALMQQGANASTFA
+2062 AAIMQQGSNAATFA

-2133 GILKLMEYSTAPT
+2133 GILKLMEFSTAPS
-2146 GKYPEGRRMREFRS
+2146 GKYPEGRRMHEFRR

-2169 GELRKTTAQ
+2169 GELRKSSALQ
-2178 NEIRE
+2178 EIRE

-2200 VIPSEQERVE
+2200 VIPSEQERVD

-2217 MNIATL
+2217 MNIASL

-2237 EESGED
+2237 EESGEEPA
-2243 STLLKKY
+2243 LLKKY

-2271 EEAAEKLKNIIFGGK
+2271 ETAAEKLKNIVFGGK

-2297 DRINDMRSRALDDI
+2297 DKINDMRSRALDDI

-2384 ALRTICGVDGNYVAR
+2384 ALRTICGVDGNYVSR

-2410 SEVNENSGVFK
+2410 AEVNENSGVFK
-2421 TEFSRGVDLE
+2421 TEFSREVDLE
-2431 SKKYPNKLLEHGR
+2431 SKKHPNKLLEHGR

-2535 VMLLGHS
+2535 VMLLSHS
-2542 SQESRRRVEVP
+2542 HRESRKQVEVP

-2558 ALQLLLTWEQEDFR
+2558 ALQLLLTWEQEEFQ
-2572 PNMKWNGWSEESM
+2572 PNMRWNGWSEESM

-2611 KQLDAAV
+2611 KKLDDAV
-2618 SKRYGAHLPGIENYF
+2618 SKRYGAHLPGIRNYF
-2633 PGVFKGQNSRAVES
+2633 PGVFKGPNSRSVES

-2673 DIDADAFTTFFGN
+2673 DIDADAFSTFFGN

-2716 TNNFGRGVEENI
+2716 TNHFGRGVEENI

-2735 AQGGDPRGD
+2735 AQGGDPSGN
-2744 GYIARLFGKMFRNWI
+2744 GYVSRLFGKMFRNWV
-2759 PAKIIANQGSIIKQM
+2759 PAKIAINQSSIIKQI

-2781 NQVPVMEFVKYSAK
+2781 NHVPVMEFVKYSAK

-2820 AGGLNRDLAY
+2820 AGGLDRDLSY

-2843 LSEGLIDLGTWGTRW
+2843 LAEGLIDLGTWGTRW
-2858 ADAWSTLHG
+2858 SDAWSTLHG

-2876 EQARKNGKTEAE
+2876 EQARQDGKTEAE

-2940 IQTFHE
+2940 IQTMYE
-2946 LRYGRDKKASLQ
+2946 LRYGKDKKAALQ
-2958 KLCRQILINH
+2958 KLGRQILINH
-2968 LIVPSLMIAT
+2968 LLVPSLMIAT
-2978 TDLIRHGFDFGEWWD
+2978 TDLIRNGFDFGDWWD

-3000 LVGWLLGSF
+3000 LIGWMLGSF
-3009 ESLFLFGKVLGN
+3009 ESLFLLGKIFGN
-3021 VGNYAMDRIVGR
+3021 VGNYALDRLIGR

-3042 AFPMVEDISYDIGF
+3042 AFPMVEDISRDIGF

-3066 VTEKEVFSSI
+3066 VTEKEVFSAI

-3083 MAGGIADRFAPL
+3083 MTGGIADRFAPV

-3100 ILHAVGTQGKRIA
+3100 LLHAIGSQGKRIS
-3113 GWFEEK
+3113 GWFDEK

>member
-1 MADSAVPVWG
+1 MADAAVPVW
-11 NNTMKEEMAPPI
+11 

-29 DEVAPPIEETT
+29 DESAVPVWEETT
-40 SVPDPRYAP
+40 PVDDNRFAP
-49 TRKSWELMR
+49 TRRNWELMR
-58 ESFRGEEPLAF
+58 QSFRGDDPLAF
-69 IEDPQTRDFL
+69 IDDPQL
-79 RVLTDRSDNP
+79 RENMRFITGQSENP

-97 LAAYF
+97 LASYF
-102 AQNVHADIRACHGN
+102 SQNIHADIRFCHGN
-116 LDLFLKKFYNNEPV
+116 LDSLIAKFNNNEPQ
-130 SIDYAYR
+130 SIDNAYR
-137 DIGAALGVQQRDRAW
+137 DIGAALGVQQRNRSW
-152 FENSTAGAAISGTA
+152 FENPAVAAVLGGTA
-166 KTLNTF
+166 QGMDNF
-172 FIEPPAFLSKLWVA
+172 VFRPAAFLSKLWVA
-186 ANTAQMKAELSA
+186 ANTAQTKAELSA
-198 FQPEAAKLIR
+198 FHPEAAKLIR
-208 DPKEA
+208 DPQEA
-213 GKMAESGIRNLYT
+213 GEMAESGIRNIYRKH
-226 EYYAPVEEAAWRDA
+226 YAPVEEAALRDM

-246 MTNSDSLGDWCR
+246 MTNSNSLGDWCR

-304 EMSESDA
+304 EMSEADA

-346 KKGILQAAR
+346 KKGIMQAAR

-386 DTGEWKTSDWW
+386 DTGEWKSSDWW

-425 LRKVALRRETIRS
+425 LRQVALRRETIRS

-453 SEREEQELKELQVVM
+453 SEREEQELEELQTVM

-474 DMEKAVRDVYEREVI
+474 DMEKVVRDVYEREVI

-552 DFPEISLDIVYSIDE
+552 DFPGISLDIVYSIDE

-620 KGLRAVFGER
+620 KGLRAVFGDR

-706 ADIEAALSR
+706 ADIESALSR

-727 NNTESGTR
+727 RNAESGTR

-1067 NVRLSSS
+1067 NVRLSTS

-1125 NTASRLA
+1125 YTASRLA

-1167 LHEDSFRNFRNVLG
+1167 LHEDSFRNFRDVLG
-1181 EELGELWGSGETA
+1181 EELGELWGSKETA

-1250 SLEERLRTLLAN
+1250 SPEERLRTLLAN

-1276 NTADLPLSVPAAI
+1276 NTADLPLSREEDSAAFQRWFAD
-1289 PSKAGFRV
+1289 SKVVDAEGKPLVVYHGSPNDFTVFSYKFNNRNGQADGRGFYFTDNRSYAEGYQSDGGKLFEV
-1297 ERVNENAGRELN
+1297 YLSLQNPLNPKELTITKPELRKIINA
-1309 AAKGVV
+1309 
-1315 VQPEM
+1315 
-1320 IYKHGEVPEQQPQK
+1320 ID
-1334 WLREKCMEYAKS
+1334 S
-1346 HNVIGEH
+1346 D
-1353 SAPALGDGVK
+1353 GDGI
-1363 VSVGSVK
+1363 SNYAEDSRGYPGAAWRSRALDS
-1370 AVLNHPGS
+1370 AV
-1378 DIKNNLIA
+1378 
-1386 VIPDMLENSVLVQ
+1386 
-1399 TERFNAKNSPN
+1399 NA
-1410 KTHLLAAKVRY
+1410 
-1421 GEEYFLV
+1421 
-1428 GMVIHE
+1428 I
-1434 NQGKYYYDHE
+1434 YDS
-1444 LSEMNNADQN
+1444 SENNADIIGELYSSFGGGTVLEEVRRISGYDGFMTRNEN
-1454 GRPGTTGA
+1454 GDTVYVVFSPTQIKSATENVGT
-1462 QVESASV
+1462 
-1469 LTIIQNVLFSSGFDK
+1469 FDP
-1484 SSEQNIR
+1484 ENPDIR
-1491 FSVAPVW
+1491 FS
-1498 TGSAASYDAPS
+1498 
-1509 LQYIGTGEGAQVYG
+1509 
-1523 WGLYGSSS
+1523 
-1531 RNVGEWYARQ
+1531 
-1541 DVKRKNRERIL
+1541 
-1552 LDGKEPDLE
+1552 
-1561 SMDKLE
+1561 
-1567 RNVLLDVLGR
+1567 
-1577 KGSISGTLEYYRL
+1577 
-1590 DLKKPRNPHFYD
+1590 
-1602 DSAEIRS
+1602 
-1609 QMQWLEENQSRIQY
+1609 
-1623 IPENENVSGR
+1623 
-1633 RNLYRQTFWPGK
+1633 
-1645 EENLLDWDKPVPENQ
+1645 
-1660 RRKIEEQLKTAG
+1660 
-1672 LFVDG
+1672 
-1677 DPDKASEEYRALKT
+1677 
-1691 RKNDGEP
+1691 
-1698 VSEEELSAAYE
+1698 
-1709 KAAHLHAQRNVIG
+1709 
-1722 TTINGDIPSGSMVYE
+1722 
-1737 NLEDILGGPKAVSEF
+1737 
-1752 LYRAGIDGVTFVGGS
+1752 
-1767 SGVRNY
+1767 
-1773 VAFSDNDIRVDEHIR
+1773 
-1788 FGLGEYSEADQ
+1788 LGEFSEADQ

-1813 TEREPVDYRKYLAEH
+1813 TEREPMDYRKYLAEH

-1905 VKYSEKRKRGPKESE
+1905 VKYSEKRKRGPKETD

-1978 EYTKFREEQILG
+1978 EYTKFREEQVLG

-2017 LEKGTPIT
+2017 LEQGRPIT
-2025 AEWIAEN
+2025 AEWIGEN
-2032 RKVFDEL
+2032 KKVFDEL

-2046 ETPPGKVGK
+2046 KTPPGKVGK

-2076 QAYKVAREKAYGEF
+2076 QAYRVAREKAYGEF
-2090 MEKLRA
+2090 MEKLRT

-2133 GILKLMEYSTAPT
+2133 GILKLMEFSTAPS
-2146 GKYPEGRRMREFRS
+2146 GKYPEGRRMHEFRR

-2169 GELRKTTAQ
+2169 GELRKSSALQ
-2178 NEIRE
+2178 EIRE

-2200 VIPSEQERVE
+2200 VIPSEQERVD

-2217 MNIATL
+2217 MNIASL

-2237 EESGED
+2237 EESGEEPA
-2243 STLLKKY
+2243 LLKKY

-2271 EEAAEKLKNIIFGGK
+2271 ETAAEKLKNIVFGGK

-2297 DRINDMRSRALDDI
+2297 DKINDMRSRALDDI

-2421 TEFSRGVDLE
+2421 TEFSREVDLE
-2431 SKKYPNKLLEHGR
+2431 SKKHPNKLLEHGR

-2455 DSEFHGETR
+2455 DSEFHGEMR

-2598 MGYWMRDYIARNQ
+2598 MGYWMRDYITRNQ
-2611 KQLDAAV
+2611 KKLDDAV
-2618 SKRYGAHLPGIENYF
+2618 SKRYGAHLPGIRNYF
-2633 PGVFKGQNSRAVES
+2633 PGVFKGPNSRSVES

-2673 DIDADAFTTFFGN
+2673 DMDADAFTTFFGN

-2781 NQVPVMEFVKYSAK
+2781 NHVPVMEFVKYSAK

-2820 AGGLNRDLAY
+2820 AGGLDRDLSY

-2843 LSEGLIDLGTWGTRW
+2843 LAEGLIDLGTWGTRW

-2876 EQARKNGKTEAE
+2876 EQARRDGKTEAE

-2940 IQTFHE
+2940 IQTMYE
-2946 LRYGRDKKASLQ
+2946 LRYGKDKKAALQ
-2958 KLCRQILINH
+2958 KLGRQILINH
-2968 LIVPSLMIAT
+2968 LLVPSLMIAT
-2978 TDLIRHGFDFGEWWD
+2978 TDLIRNGFDFGDWWD

-3000 LVGWLLGSF
+3000 LIGWLLGSF
-3009 ESLFLFGKVLGN
+3009 ESLFLLGKIFGN
-3021 VGNYAMDRIVGR
+3021 VGNYALDRLIGR

-3042 AFPMVEDISYDIGF
+3042 AFPMVEDISRDIGF

>member
-1 MADSAVPVWG
+1 MADTAVPVWG
-11 NNTMKEEMAPPI
+11 GN
-23 EETTPV
+23 TPV
-29 DEVAPPIEETT
+29 KNSEEIPKWEDGV
-40 SVPDPRYAP
+40 SVKNSEEIPKWEDGVMIREAKYAP

-97 LAAYF
+97 LASYF
-102 AQNVHADIRACHGN
+102 SQNIHADIRFCHGN

-186 ANTAQMKAELSA
+186 ANTAQMNAQLLRTSV
-198 FQPEAAKLIR
+198 FNPEAAKLIR
-208 DPKEA
+208 DPLKSGEA
-213 GKMAESGIRNLYT
+213 VEAMIRNLYT
-226 EYYAPVEEAAWRDA
+226 EYYAPVEEAGWRDA
-240 NVPDDW
+240 NVPEDW
-246 MTNSDSLGDWCR
+246 MTNSDSLGNWCR

-304 EMSESDA
+304 EMSEADA

-337 SKKVAEAGI
+337 SKKVAEAGL
-346 KKGILQAAR
+346 KKGIMQAAR
-355 HFGWNASKEG
+355 HFGWNAAKEG

-386 DTGEWKTSDWW
+386 DTGEWKSSDWW

-438 TISDRVEELSAKDSL
+438 TITDRVEELSAKDSL

-499 HEADRREEQEEMELT
+499 HEADRREEQEELELT

-579 GLDSNR
+579 GLDFNR

-637 VYRDHFEEV
+637 VYRDHSEEV

-727 NNTESGTR
+727 RNAEIGAR

-905 GTPPDT
+905 GPPPDT

-1067 NVRLSSS
+1067 NVRLSTSL
-1074 VEMQQSK
+1074 EMQQSK

-1125 NTASRLA
+1125 YTASRLA

-1204 SNRETFLQIY
+1204 SNRETFLHIY
-1214 EAELEK
+1214 ETELKK
-1220 AEKGHPDAFSL
+1220 AEKGHPDSFSL

-1276 NTADLPLSVPAAI
+1276 NTADLPLYREE
-1289 PSKAGFRV
+1289 G
-1297 ERVNENAGRELN
+1297 ER
-1309 AAKGVV
+1309 
-1315 VQPEM
+1315 
-1320 IYKHGEVPEQQPQK
+1320 
-1334 WLREKCMEYAKS
+1334 
-1346 HNVIGEH
+1346 
-1353 SAPALGDGVK
+1353 
-1363 VSVGSVK
+1363 
-1370 AVLNHPGS
+1370 
-1378 DIKNNLIA
+1378 
-1386 VIPDMLENSVLVQ
+1386 ENSV
-1399 TERFNAKNSPN
+1399 
-1410 KTHLLAAKVRY
+1410 
-1421 GEEYFLV
+1421 
-1428 GMVIHE
+1428 
-1434 NQGKYYYDHE
+1434 
-1444 LSEMNNADQN
+1444 
-1454 GRPGTTGA
+1454 
-1462 QVESASV
+1462 
-1469 LTIIQNVLFSSGFDK
+1469 
-1484 SSEQNIR
+1484 R

-1660 RRKIEEQLKTAG
+1660 RRKIEEQLKTEG

-1799 RDIVAILQPYVGMN
+1799 RDIVAILQPYTGMN
-1813 TEREPVDYRKYLAEH
+1813 AEREPADYQKYLAEH
-1828 GVEISDQDAWEFAL
+1828 GVEISEQDAWEFAL

-1851 ARKRN
+1851 ARKRS

-1861 QWFYENY
+1861 QWLYENY

-1882 FKIKPSLRF
+1882 FKIKPSIRF

-1905 VKYSEKRKRGPKESE
+1905 VKYSEKRKRGPKENE
-1920 SSYRRY
+1920 ASYRRY

-1978 EYTKFREEQILG
+1978 EYTKFREEQVLG

-2062 AALMQQGANASTFA
+2062 AALMQLGANASTFA
-2076 QAYKVAREKAYGEF
+2076 QAYRVAREKAYGEF

-2243 STLLKKY
+2243 SALLKKY

-2311 TFGKLETFVRVDPEY
+2311 TFGKMETFFRVDPEY

-2384 ALRTICGVDGNYVAR
+2384 ALRTICGVDGNYVSR

-2585 RQIKAFLKPEVLR
+2585 RQIREFLKPEVLR

-2618 SKRYGAHLPGIENYF
+2618 SKRYGAHLPGIRNYF
-2633 PGVFKGQNSRAVES
+2633 PGVFKGPNSRSVES

-2673 DIDADAFTTFFGN
+2673 DIDADAFSTFFGN

-2820 AGGLNRDLAY
+2820 AGGLDRDLSY

-2843 LSEGLIDLGTWGTRW
+2843 LAEGLIDLGTWGTRW

-2876 EQARKNGKTEAE
+2876 EQARRDGKTEAE

-2946 LRYGRDKKASLQ
+2946 LRYGMDKKASLQ
-2958 KLCRQILINH
+2958 KLGRQILINH

-3000 LVGWLLGSF
+3000 LIGWLLGSF
-3009 ESLFLFGKVLGN
+3009 ESLFLLGKIFGN
-3021 VGNYAMDRIVGR
+3021 VGNYALDRLIGR

>member
-1 MADSAVPVWG
+1 MADSAVPVWE

-130 SIDYAYR
+130 SIDHAYR

-152 FENSTAGAAISGTA
+152 FENSTAGAAISGIA
-166 KTLNTF
+166 KGMNTF
-172 FIEPPAFLSKLWVA
+172 FIEPTAFLSKLWVA
-186 ANTAQMKAELSA
+186 ANTAQMNAQLFRTSV
-198 FQPEAAKLIR
+198 FNPEAAKEIR
-208 DPKEA
+208 DPLKSGEA
-213 GKMAESGIRNLYT
+213 VEAMIRNLYT

-346 KKGILQAAR
+346 KKGIMQAAR

-425 LRKVALRRETIRS
+425 LRQVALRRETIRS

-453 SEREEQELKELQVVM
+453 SAREEQELEELQTVM

-499 HEADRREEQEEMELT
+499 HEADRREEQEELELT

-727 NNTESGTR
+727 RNAEIGVR

-905 GTPPDT
+905 GTLPDT

-944 KSKFSI
+944 KSHFSI

-1067 NVRLSSS
+1067 NVRLSTSL
-1074 VEMQQSK
+1074 EMQQSK

-1125 NTASRLA
+1125 YTASRLA

-1167 LHEDSFRNFRNVLG
+1167 LHEDSFRNFRDVLG
-1181 EELGELWGSGETA
+1181 EELGELWGSKETA

-1220 AEKGHPDAFSL
+1220 AKKGHPDAFSL

-1276 NTADLPLSVPAAI
+1276 NTADLPLSREEDSAAFQRWFAD
-1289 PSKAGFRV
+1289 SKVVDAEGKPLVVYHGSPNDFTVFSYKFNNRNGQADGRGFYFTDNRSYAEGYQSDGGKLFEV
-1297 ERVNENAGRELN
+1297 YLSLQNPLNPKELTITKPELRKIINA
-1309 AAKGVV
+1309 
-1315 VQPEM
+1315 
-1320 IYKHGEVPEQQPQK
+1320 ID
-1334 WLREKCMEYAKS
+1334 S
-1346 HNVIGEH
+1346 D
-1353 SAPALGDGVK
+1353 GDGI
-1363 VSVGSVK
+1363 SNYAEDSRGYPGAAWRSRALDS
-1370 AVLNHPGS
+1370 AV
-1378 DIKNNLIA
+1378 
-1386 VIPDMLENSVLVQ
+1386 
-1399 TERFNAKNSPN
+1399 NA
-1410 KTHLLAAKVRY
+1410 
-1421 GEEYFLV
+1421 
-1428 GMVIHE
+1428 I
-1434 NQGKYYYDHE
+1434 YDS
-1444 LSEMNNADQN
+1444 SENNADIIGELYSSFGGGTVLEEVRRISGYDGFMTRNEN
-1454 GRPGTTGA
+1454 GDTVYVVFSPTQIKSATENVGT
-1462 QVESASV
+1462 
-1469 LTIIQNVLFSSGFDK
+1469 FDP
-1484 SSEQNIR
+1484 ENPDIR
-1491 FSVAPVW
+1491 FS
-1498 TGSAASYDAPS
+1498 
-1509 LQYIGTGEGAQVYG
+1509 
-1523 WGLYGSSS
+1523 
-1531 RNVGEWYARQ
+1531 
-1541 DVKRKNRERIL
+1541 
-1552 LDGKEPDLE
+1552 
-1561 SMDKLE
+1561 
-1567 RNVLLDVLGR
+1567 
-1577 KGSISGTLEYYRL
+1577 
-1590 DLKKPRNPHFYD
+1590 
-1602 DSAEIRS
+1602 
-1609 QMQWLEENQSRIQY
+1609 
-1623 IPENENVSGR
+1623 
-1633 RNLYRQTFWPGK
+1633 
-1645 EENLLDWDKPVPENQ
+1645 
-1660 RRKIEEQLKTAG
+1660 
-1672 LFVDG
+1672 
-1677 DPDKASEEYRALKT
+1677 
-1691 RKNDGEP
+1691 
-1698 VSEEELSAAYE
+1698 
-1709 KAAHLHAQRNVIG
+1709 
-1722 TTINGDIPSGSMVYE
+1722 
-1737 NLEDILGGPKAVSEF
+1737 
-1752 LYRAGIDGVTFVGGS
+1752 
-1767 SGVRNY
+1767 
-1773 VAFSDNDIRVDEHIR
+1773 
-1788 FGLGEYSEADQ
+1788 LGEFSEADQ

-1813 TEREPVDYRKYLAEH
+1813 TEREPVDYQKYLAEH
-1828 GVEISDQDAWEFAL
+1828 GVEISEQDAWEFAL

-1851 ARKRN
+1851 ARKRS

-1861 QWFYENY
+1861 QWLYENY

-1882 FKIKPSLRF
+1882 FKIKPSIRF

-1905 VKYSEKRKRGPKESE
+1905 VKYSEKRKRGPKETD

-1965 DFFRDLKKRDFHH
+1965 DFFRDLKKRDFYH
-1978 EYTKFREEQILG
+1978 EYTNFREEQILG
-1990 DKQAARKA
+1990 DKQEARAA
-1998 FDEWIKEEETRIQN
+1998 FDEWIQEEEKRIQN

-2017 LEKGTPIT
+2017 LEQGRPIT
-2025 AEWIAEN
+2025 AEWIGEN
-2032 RKVFDEL
+2032 KKIFDEL

-2046 ETPPGKVGK
+2046 KTPPGKVGK

-2062 AALMQQGANASTFA
+2062 AAIMQQGSNAATFA

-2243 STLLKKY
+2243 SALLKKY

-2271 EEAAEKLKNIIFGGK
+2271 ETAAEKLKNIVFGGK

-2369 AEQTALRRMQRDFDE
+2369 TEQTALRRMQRDFDE
-2384 ALRTICGVDGNYVAR
+2384 ALRTICGVDGNYVSR
-2399 MKKKGKFFRMI
+2399 MKRKGKFFRMI
-2410 SEVNENSGVFK
+2410 AEVNENSGVFK

-2585 RQIKAFLKPEVLR
+2585 RQIREFLKPEVLR

-2611 KQLDAAV
+2611 KKLDDAV
-2618 SKRYGAHLPGIENYF
+2618 SKRYGAHLPGIRNYF
-2633 PGVFKGQNSRAVES
+2633 PGVFKGPNSRSVES

-2673 DIDADAFTTFFGN
+2673 DIDADAFSTFFGN
-2686 QINQAHFLAWSDTIR
+2686 QITQAHFLAWSDTIR

-2735 AQGGDPRGD
+2735 AQGGDPSGN
-2744 GYIARLFGKMFRNWI
+2744 GYVSRLFGKMFRNWI
-2759 PAKIIANQGSIIKQM
+2759 PAKIIANQSSIIKQI

-2781 NQVPVMEFVKYSAK
+2781 NHVPVMEFVKYSAK

-2820 AGGLNRDLAY
+2820 AGGLDRDLSY

-2843 LSEGLIDLGTWGTRW
+2843 LAEGLIDLGTWGTRW

-2876 EQARKNGKTEAE
+2876 EQARRDGKTEAE

-2940 IQTFHE
+2940 IQTMYE
-2946 LRYGRDKKASLQ
+2946 LRYGKDKKAALQ
-2958 KLCRQILINH
+2958 KLGRQILINH
-2968 LIVPSLMIAT
+2968 LLVPSLMIAT
-2978 TDLIRHGFDFGEWWD
+2978 TDLIRNGFDFGDWWD

-3000 LVGWLLGSF
+3000 LIGWLLGSF
-3009 ESLFLFGKVLGN
+3009 ESLFLLGKIFGN
-3021 VGNYAMDRIVGR
+3021 VGNYALDRLIGR

-3042 AFPMVEDISYDIGF
+3042 AFPMVEDISRDIGF
-3056 LSKLIDSDKP
+3056 FSKLIDSDNP

-3083 MAGGIADRFAPL
+3083 MAGGIADRFAPV

-3100 ILHAVGTQGKRIA
+3100 LLHAIGSQGKRIA

>member
-1 MADSAVPVWG
+1 MADTAVPVWE

-58 ESFRGEEPLAF
+58 ESFRREEPLAF

-172 FIEPPAFLSKLWVA
+172 FIEPAAFLSKLWVA
-186 ANTAQMKAELSA
+186 ANTAQMNAQLFRTSV
-198 FQPEAAKLIR
+198 FNPEAAKEIR
-208 DPKEA
+208 DPLKSGEA
-213 GKMAESGIRNLYT
+213 VEAMIRNLYT
-226 EYYAPVEEAAWRDA
+226 EYYAPVEEAGWRDA

-246 MTNSDSLGDWCR
+246 MTNSESLGDWCR

-337 SKKVAEAGI
+337 SKKVAEAGL

-386 DTGEWKTSDWW
+386 DTGEWKSSDWW

-425 LRKVALRRETIRS
+425 LRQVALRRETIRS

-453 SEREEQELKELQVVM
+453 SAREEQELEELQTVM

-499 HEADRREEQEEMELT
+499 HEADRREEQEELELT

-646 AKLGDRYHR
+646 AKLGERYHR

-706 ADIEAALSR
+706 ADIESALSR

-727 NNTESGTR
+727 RNAEIGAR

-830 LVETHEDRKGSEH
+830 LVERREDRKGSEH

-1067 NVRLSSS
+1067 NVRLSTSL
-1074 VEMQQSK
+1074 EMQQSK

-1125 NTASRLA
+1125 YTASRLA

-1353 SAPALGDGVK
+1353 SAPALGAGVK

-1399 TERFNAKNSPN
+1399 TESNGRIN
-1410 KTHLLAAKVRY
+1410 THLLAVKVRY
-1421 GEEYFLV
+1421 GENDRFIV

-1444 LSEMNNADQN
+1444 LVEIENADFQS
-1454 GRPGTTGA
+1454 GLPGTTG
-1462 QVESASV
+1462 VDSESASV

-1491 FSVAPVW
+1491 FSVA
-1498 TGSAASYDAPS
+1498 D
-1509 LQYIGTGEGAQVYG
+1509 
-1523 WGLYGSSS
+1523 
-1531 RNVGEWYARQ
+1531 
-1541 DVKRKNRERIL
+1541 
-1552 LDGKEPDLE
+1552 
-1561 SMDKLE
+1561 
-1567 RNVLLDVLGR
+1567 
-1577 KGSISGTLEYYRL
+1577 
-1590 DLKKPRNPHFYD
+1590 
-1602 DSAEIRS
+1602 
-1609 QMQWLEENQSRIQY
+1609 
-1623 IPENENVSGR
+1623 ENVDAYGH
-1633 RNLYRQTFWPGK
+1633 
-1645 EENLLDWDKPVPENQ
+1645 
-1660 RRKIEEQLKTAG
+1660 EQL
-1672 LFVDG
+1672 F
-1677 DPDKASEEYRALKT
+1677 S
-1691 RKNDGEP
+1691 
-1698 VSEEELSAAYE
+1698 LS
-1709 KAAHLHAQRNVIG
+1709 
-1722 TTINGDIPSGSMVYE
+1722 
-1737 NLEDILGGPKAVSEF
+1737 
-1752 LYRAGIDGVTFVGGS
+1752 
-1767 SGVRNY
+1767 
-1773 VAFSDNDIRVDEHIR
+1773 
-1788 FGLGEYSEADQ
+1788 EYSEADQ
-1799 RDIVAILQPYVGMN
+1799 RDIVAILQPYTGMN
-1813 TEREPVDYRKYLAEH
+1813 AEREPADYRKYLAEH
-1828 GVEISDQDAWEFAL
+1828 GVEISEQDAWEFAL

-1851 ARKRN
+1851 ARKRS

-1861 QWFYENY
+1861 QWLYENY

-1882 FKIKPSLRF
+1882 FKIKPSIRF

-1920 SSYRRY
+1920 ASYRRY

-1936 AEGTA
+1936 ADGTA

-1978 EYTKFREEQILG
+1978 EYTKFREEQVLG
-1990 DKQAARKA
+1990 DKQAARAA
-1998 FDEWIKEEETRIQN
+1998 FDEWIQEEEKRIQN

-2017 LEKGTPIT
+2017 LEQGRPVT
-2025 AEWIAEN
+2025 AEWIGEN
-2032 RKVFDEL
+2032 KKVFDEL

-2046 ETPPGKVGK
+2046 KTPPGKVGK

-2076 QAYKVAREKAYGEF
+2076 QAYRVAREKAYGEF

-2243 STLLKKY
+2243 SALLKKY

-2369 AEQTALRRMQRDFDE
+2369 TEQTALRRMQRDFDE
-2384 ALRTICGVDGNYVAR
+2384 ALRTICGVDGNYVSR
-2399 MKKKGKFFRMI
+2399 MKRKGKFFRMI
-2410 SEVNENSGVFK
+2410 AEVNENSGVFK

-2474 DNGEAITEWDGF
+2474 DNGEAITDWDGV

-2585 RQIKAFLKPEVLR
+2585 RQIREFLKPEVLR

-2611 KQLDAAV
+2611 KKLDDAV
-2618 SKRYGAHLPGIENYF
+2618 SKRYGAHLPGIRNYF
-2633 PGVFKGQNSRAVES
+2633 PGVFKGPNSRSVES

-2673 DIDADAFTTFFGN
+2673 DIDADAFSTFFGN
-2686 QINQAHFLAWSDTIR
+2686 QITQAHFLAWSDTIR

-2735 AQGGDPRGD
+2735 AQGGDPSGN
-2744 GYIARLFGKMFRNWI
+2744 GYVSRLFGKMFRNWI
-2759 PAKIIANQGSIIKQM
+2759 PAKIIANQSSIIKQI

-2781 NQVPVMEFVKYSAK
+2781 NHVPVMEFVKYSAK

-2820 AGGLNRDLAY
+2820 AGGLDRDLSY

-2843 LSEGLIDLGTWGTRW
+2843 LAEGLIDLGTWGTRW

-2876 EQARKNGKTEAE
+2876 EQARRDGKTEAE

-2916 QANQGG
+2916 QSNQGG

-2968 LIVPSLMIAT
+2968 LLVPSLMIAT
-2978 TDLIRHGFDFGEWWD
+2978 TDLIRHGFDLGEWWD
-2993 ELEWEDY
+2993 DLEWEDY